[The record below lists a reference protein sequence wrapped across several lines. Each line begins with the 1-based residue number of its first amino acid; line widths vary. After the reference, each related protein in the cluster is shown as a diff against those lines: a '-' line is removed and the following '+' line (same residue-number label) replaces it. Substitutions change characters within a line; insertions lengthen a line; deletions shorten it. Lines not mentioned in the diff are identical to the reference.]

1 MTMQEDGRSIDDGLY
16 VTYVNAEIKDGT
28 LISDYAAHFIERIFN
43 DPRFPKTTKRVQEV
57 KNEEEAVREMSDTMQ
72 ALFDKYTVDL
82 RKEIEEYKRQIEAEE
97 YKRQADDEIQRLKKR
112 IQELEAASA

>member
-1 MTMQEDGRSIDDGLY
+1 
-16 VTYVNAEIKDGT
+16 
-28 LISDYAAHFIERIFN
+28 
-43 DPRFPKTTKRVQEV
+43 
-57 KNEEEAVREMSDTMQ
+57 MSDTMQ